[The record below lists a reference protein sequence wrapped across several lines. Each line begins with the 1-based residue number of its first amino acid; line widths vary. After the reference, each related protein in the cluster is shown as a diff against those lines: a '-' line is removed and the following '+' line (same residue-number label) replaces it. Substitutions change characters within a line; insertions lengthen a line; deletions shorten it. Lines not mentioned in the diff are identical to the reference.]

1 MLDISSSMMATRKQS
16 SFAKRKTHNRMI
28 TFNDDGLLFGNRS
41 VELNK
46 RETRFSTN
54 KINETKGQ
62 NVRYVYD

>member
-1 MLDISSSMMATRKQS
+1 
-16 SFAKRKTHNRMI
+16 MI

>member
-1 MLDISSSMMATRKQS
+1 MATRKQS

-46 RETRFSTN
+46 REMRFSTN
-54 KINETKGQ
+54 KNTT
-62 NVRYVYD
+62 